1 MVAGLLLIIFT
12 ARRLDRWG
20 TRALGLVSLTGADG
34 EGGGVDDVR
43 RTRLSE
49 AGGGMG
55 VWWQTWA
62 WMAMVW
68 VVRCS
73 GL

>member
-1 MVAGLLLIIFT
+1 M
-12 ARRLDRWG
+12 
-20 TRALGLVSLTGADG
+20 GLVSLTGADG

-68 VVRCS
+68 LVRCS